1 MILKNVGTCEEDVR
15 DVAIVDGAMIVGNA
29 LTVNLL
35 KIEKKKMTNPSEVL
49 SKKNKNIPKIDID
62 PVSII
67 LAMARATQR
76 KVQGLGNVA
85 KRNYMRES
93 TTYRYISHEVDNVYK
108 AMERLIKEMGR

>member
-1 MILKNVGTCEEDVR
+1 MNAAENISRIHKNV
-15 DVAIVDGAMIVGNA
+15 
-29 LTVNLL
+29 
-35 KIEKKKMTNPSEVL
+35 
-49 SKKNKNIPKIDID
+49 PKRDID

-76 KVQGLGNVA
+76 KVQGIGNVA

-108 AMERLIKEMGR
+108 AMDRLIKEMGR